1 MPFYNFDD
9 FLQVV
14 VGILVTVKSIGE
26 LFQCLKEAIEIHLI
40 IVRSAHNVLINDV
53 VMCLKNMTISQSR
66 VLRKSLELGAC
77 NKIVTFLTS

>member
-14 VGILVTVKSIGE
+14 VGILMTIKSVGQ
-26 LFQCLKEAIEIHLI
+26 LFQGFKEAIEIHLI

-53 VMCLKNMTISQSR
+53 VMCLKNMTISQSGVFR
-66 VLRKSLELGAC
+66 ESLELGAC